1 MLYDFSF
8 FKAFKWGKQETL
20 ECVPLTISYHLHFP
34 RISKVW
40 SMFHHGSLGQV
51 LSKEYYF
58 VFTYNFLT
66 FFLFCF
72 SSKVFF
78 LIFISFLDKVSNF
91 RNRILTN
98 QKPELV
104 IWNYHPQCMII
115 SIYHGLTL
123 SYKENFLNFE
133 PIQINNSRRGASKV
147 RGLEENR

>member
-1 MLYDFSF
+1 MILVFLKLLSGVNKKQSVFHWQFLITYIFPVSLKSGACF
-8 FKAFKWGKQETL
+8 ITGHWGKFW
-20 ECVPLTISYHLHFP
+20 VKNTILCLHIIF
-34 RISKVW
+34 W
-40 SMFHHGSLGQV
+40 H
-51 LSKEYYF
+51 
-58 VFTYNFLT
+58 

-104 IWNYHPQCMII
+104 IWNYHSQCMII